1 MGPTLNPENL
11 ETRRYHRPTEPLP
24 VADHDLIS
32 EGGLTSRAPPMP
44 NLGATMKALKSL
56 MLAATFSV
64 CAATGWAQELPKPV
78 HGVTFEEWAAAA
90 ARLADNR
97 DKSEV
102 LKTLSIDDA
111 AFEEINKTFTQAL
124 KDDKDFK
131 LINLY
136 GQAFSNPNAGRFATN
151 AEPVKYQ
158 RKLVTFD
165 DYARLFGHMEAASKA
180 GADPEAVL
188 AEHGLTV
195 FEYSQDSAYWMGKI
209 REQSLSGDSAAI
221 NAWNDT
227 LARYEA
233 EYASRY
239 ASK

>member
-1 MGPTLNPENL
+1 MLDLKTAFLIATLLFAANPTVTQAEG
-11 ETRRYHRPTEPLP
+11 LP
-24 VADHDLIS
+24 
-32 EGGLTSRAPPMP
+32 
-44 NLGATMKALKSL
+44 
-56 MLAATFSV
+56 
-64 CAATGWAQELPKPV
+64 QPV

-102 LKTLSIDDA
+102 LKTLAIDDA
-111 AFEEINKTFTQAL
+111 AFEEVNSTFTQAL

-136 GQAFSNPNAGRFATN
+136 GQAFSNPNAGRFGTGA
-151 AEPVKYQ
+151 APVEYQ

-165 DYARLFGHMEAASKA
+165 DYARLYGHMEAASKA
-180 GADPEAVL
+180 GADPQAVL

-195 FEYSQDSAYWMGKI
+195 FEYSQDGAYWVQKM
-209 REQSLSGDSAAI
+209 REQSLSGDTAAI
-221 NAWNDT
+221 NAWNAE

-233 EYASRY
+233 EYAARY
-239 ASK
+239 AKK

>member
-1 MGPTLNPENL
+1 MLDLKTAVLIVTVLFAANPTVTQAED
-11 ETRRYHRPTEPLP
+11 LP
-24 VADHDLIS
+24 H
-32 EGGLTSRAPPMP
+32 
-44 NLGATMKALKSL
+44 
-56 MLAATFSV
+56 
-64 CAATGWAQELPKPV
+64 PV

-97 DKSEV
+97 DKNEV
-102 LKTLSIDDA
+102 LKTLAIDDA
-111 AFEEINKTFTQAL
+111 TFEEVNTKFTQAL

-136 GQAFSNPNAGRFATN
+136 GQAFSNPNAGRFGTGAP
-151 AEPVKYQ
+151 PVEYK

-180 GADPEAVL
+180 GADPQAVL

-195 FEYSQDSAYWMGKI
+195 FEYSQDGAYWMKKM
-209 REQSLSGDSAAI
+209 REQSLSGDTAAI
-221 NAWNDT
+221 NAWNAE

-233 EYASRY
+233 EYAARY
-239 ASK
+239 ANK